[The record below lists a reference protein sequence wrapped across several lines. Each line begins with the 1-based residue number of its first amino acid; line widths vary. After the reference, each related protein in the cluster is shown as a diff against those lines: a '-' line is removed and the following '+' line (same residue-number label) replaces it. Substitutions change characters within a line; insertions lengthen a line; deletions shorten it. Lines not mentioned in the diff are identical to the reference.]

1 MFGKLVFVCFLNY
14 ILAAQGVPKF
24 EKGYEVYSASEG
36 ERLDVLCLA
45 DGDPPLDY
53 IWYDKNTY
61 EILSDPHQ
69 RIFTTYTTN
78 ASFLVFKTTIRNDS
92 GEYTC
97 SAKNTH
103 GLSSKVF
110 EIIILPNSGNNETDN
125 VTDTVFNVEVKKVTE
140 SSVRFKVSVP
150 SNASFIQVKYAEKL
164 NSSIVRTTWKKGDVY
179 EIRGLVPSGHYSFE
193 FNASGKIIKLSK
205 VILLPDKP
213 EVIFRTIHDGTV
225 RIEWNRKFGD
235 FHRGTIDFHS
245 LSYTYVQRDGRDGW
259 KKGECPATIEIPT
272 CTTPRFTISDLSK
285 NIYYEIRLR
294 AHTSSGYG
302 KSYRQKVFF
311 V

>member
-110 EIIILPNSGNNETDN
+110 EIIILPNS
-125 VTDTVFNVEVKKVTE
+125 
-140 SSVRFKVSVP
+140 
-150 SNASFIQVKYAEKL
+150 
-164 NSSIVRTTWKKGDVY
+164 GDVY